1 MKLLEAAAKAANK
14 LLMVFV
20 VILSLILFTYSVY
33 VLYDV
38 LYTEKNAFIS
48 YDLLQ
53 YRPDV
58 NSKTEDGKPDF
69 AELLR
74 LNPDTVGWLEIYDT
88 NICYPIVQ
96 GSDDL
101 EYAGKDVYGYSS
113 LTGSIYLSSE
123 NQSAFDDWY
132 NLIYGHHMDNGAMFG
147 DLEKYRD
154 KNYFY
159 SHQKGILQT
168 LDGNYELTITACVV
182 TNSYE
187 DIIYTVGSKEAS
199 QYGELHDYIKENSV
213 LLDENNDIPLLGDTT
228 KILAFSTCEAAS
240 TNGRLVLFAD
250 AEKVDGPIETPA
262 SKQNTPGTLRRAI
275 GHLSNESHWAFLNLI
290 CVLLTFLIFLP
301 LFFLRRKYRQLR
313 YTKKT
318 AAELDEILGRKECP
332 LADDER
338 ERFED
343 YSSKFKR
350 FRRKMDVGILAELLL
365 TIAAVIVFLLTEN
378 ITKPMVIRDQWTWLM
393 LLIGYAALLT
403 DFIFFRY
410 RGKRITEEDRERIG
424 QLKGNQT

>member
-1 MKLLEAAAKAANK
+1 MMKFLEAAAKAANK

-20 VILSLILFTYSVY
+20 IAFSLLLFVYSVY

-38 LYTEKNAFIS
+38 IYTGQNAFIS

-58 NSKTEDGKPDF
+58 NSGNADGKMDF
-69 AELLR
+69 EELLR

-101 EYAGKDVYGYSS
+101 EYAGKDIYGYSS

-147 DLEKYRD
+147 DIEKYRD
-154 KNYFY
+154 ENFFH

-168 LDGNYELTITACVV
+168 LDGNYELTITACVM

-187 DIIYTVGSKEAS
+187 DVIYTVGSKEES
-199 QYGELHDYIKENSV
+199 QYEELHDYIKENSV
-213 LLDENNDIPLLGDTT
+213 LLDEQADIPMLGDTT

-240 TNGRLVLFAD
+240 TNGRLVLFAE
-250 AEKVDGPIETPA
+250 AEKVEGPIETP
-262 SKQNTPGTLRRAI
+262 SRTETSGGLMQAI
-275 GHLSNESHWAFLNLI
+275 GHLSEESHWAFLNLI

-301 LFFLRRKYRQLR
+301 FFFLRRKYRQLR
-313 YTKKT
+313 YAKKT
-318 AAELDEILGRKECP
+318 AAELDEILGNEEIP
-332 LADDER
+332 LTDAARD
-338 ERFED
+338 RFGE
-343 YSSKFKR
+343 YSGKLTK
-350 FRRKMDVGILAELLL
+350 FRRKIHIGIIAELLL
-365 TIAAVIVFLLTEN
+365 VIAAVMVFLWTEN

-393 LLIGYAALLT
+393 LLIAYTALLA

-410 RGKRITEEDRERIG
+410 RGKRITGKDRELIDRI
-424 QLKGNQT
+424 KANHE